1 MRHVLRL
8 VQQFCDTQVPDLD
21 FIVLAQ
27 KHVDGFDISMQNFI
41 LVQVPESQTHFN
53 EELPY
58 FGLRELPAHLS
69 FEILAQIAILA
80 ILHDDIDRIP
90 GHKRIQILNAILAMN
105 LRHNR
110 GFQHRLSLLI
120 RRHLLRLNNFHH
132 IRFLILFPTNR
143 IHHTKRSLSELRQL
157 FKVVIS

>member
-8 VQQFCDTQVPDLD
+8 IQQFCDTQVSNLD

-41 LVQVPESQTHFN
+41 LVQVSESQTHFN
-53 EELPY
+53 KELPY
-58 FGLRELPAHLS
+58 FGLWELPAHLS

-80 ILHDDIDRIP
+80 IFHDDINGIP
-90 GHKRIQILNAILAMN
+90 GHKRVQILDAILAMN
-105 LRHNR
+105 LRHNG

-120 RRHLLRLNNFHH
+120 GGHLLRLNNFHH

-143 IHHTKRSLSELRQL
+143 IHYAE
-157 FKVVIS
+157 